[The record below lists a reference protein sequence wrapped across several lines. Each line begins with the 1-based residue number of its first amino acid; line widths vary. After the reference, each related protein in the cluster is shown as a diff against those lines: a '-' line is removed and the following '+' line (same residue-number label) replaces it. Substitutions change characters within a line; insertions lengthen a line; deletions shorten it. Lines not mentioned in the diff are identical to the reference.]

1 MVFLIGTML
10 WLVLPTLGFLNLA
23 IGAGG
28 PIGPSKLY
36 IPKLKRAVNVA
47 DGQFSDNRW
56 AVSATGVSY
65 FVSSALPGTLGNS
78 VFYGHNWANILSGL
92 DKLASGDQIYILG
105 RNGDFV
111 QYKVFEIFEV
121 WPSQVE
127 ILNPSSDGRLTIYT
141 CKGVF
146 SEKRLV
152 VIAKLSG

>member
-1 MVFLIGTML
+1 MACAVGAIY
-10 WLVLPTLGFLNLA
+10 LVLPNLQFFNLA

-28 PIGPSKLY
+28 PIAPNTLY
-36 IPKLKRAVNVA
+36 IPKLARVVNVT
-47 DGQFSDNRW
+47 DGQFANDRW
-56 AVSATGVSY
+56 TVSATGVSY
-65 FVSSALPGTLGNS
+65 YVSSALPGTLGNS

-127 ILNPSSDGRLTIYT
+127 ILNPSSEGRLTIYT
-141 CKGVF
+141 CKGLLN
-146 SEKRLV
+146 EKRLV
-152 VIAKLSG
+152 VIAKL